1 MFMRVL
7 DLSIWALCALCLL
20 PAVVRT
26 FTTKRQ
32 LCDDHKAAMFFIA
45 LWMVGNYG
53 VRLLDARPSLL
64 ALYGLNAIAA
74 GIGVLILILVRQ
86 GRPANGNR

>member
-1 MFMRVL
+1 MFLRLL

-20 PAVVRT
+20 PALVRS

-53 VRLLDARPSLL
+53 LRLLESPPPML

-74 GIGVLILILVRQ
+74 GIGVLILILIRQ
-86 GRPANGNR
+86 GRVDNDNR